1 EAMADAKP
9 RQEKVSELL
18 EGLFAFAE
26 AHRDELTEGGKR
38 KTVEVPTGIFG
49 WRTTPPAV
57 SLRDIKSILASL
69 VSLGLERFIRTKEEV
84 DKEAMLKEPEVAKK
98 VKGVSIDQRE
108 EFIAKPTELEVE
120 ITSDVNKLK
129 KAVA

>member
-1 EAMADAKP
+1 
-9 RQEKVSELL
+9 
-18 EGLFAFAE
+18 
-26 AHRDELTEGGKR
+26 
-38 KTVEVPTGIFG
+38 
-49 WRTTPPAV
+49 
-57 SLRDIKSILASL
+57 
-69 VSLGLERFIRTKEEV
+69 
-84 DKEAMLKEPEVAKK
+84 LKEPEVAKK